1 MTQKTLETL
10 QTKQTTGWIQRSTY
24 INTYKNECNFLLNE
38 SLLYFISI
46 LWHLYW
52 IMYQMKLYRHLQWKV
67 CLMEFEVRKQFRS
80 IVTSFGQT
88 QNCKWRR
95 LDTCNRQTATAALL
109 SSPQVGDRC
118 LPITAPHGRKLEK
131 WFQKWMNKIQT
142 SLIFICLFDLLTI
155 WHWSCVINPYVDLQ
169 LQGYSSFKW

>member
-95 LDTCNRQTATAALL
+95 LDTCNRQLPQLSFLLLRLATVAYRLQHLMAVNWRNDFKNGWIKSRLVSFL
-109 SSPQVGDRC
+109 FVY
-118 LPITAPHGRKLEK
+118 
-131 WFQKWMNKIQT
+131 
-142 SLIFICLFDLLTI
+142 LI
-155 WHWSCVINPYVDLQ
+155 Y
-169 LQGYSSFKW
+169 